1 MVQTHLSV
9 ISHSSTEQL
18 VLRLPSCPQPN
29 SDKMTRKR
37 SQASSSSV
45 ATASSSKRSAAQLSE
60 KDSTLLVGCD
70 HDFGRRPLHSGQ
82 LCAVGSQFAGQH
94 YQSSRA
100 FWSPLSI
107 RLTAHIVP
115 RDPAIPDDVTIN
127 QPDISLGNKLVDTH
141 QRGKDIPPCKSV
153 SRRQG
158 QPYNTARTLNSSPQ
172 IHQGPIQPQIDE
184 KLAPSVAF
192 ANPTCGDDPGHLTPM
207 PTEQVIPSS
216 SSPDHEGLSRPSLG
230 LKGTRVLS
238 SLPTQVPRKRQRLKS
253 GYSINDGDEEIG
265 SDDNYYIASKLP
277 AYTGDDCT
285 RGYAC
290 PFFKRDPVR
299 YMDCLTRKLTR
310 IRDVKQ
316 HIERRHTQPWF
327 SCPICYE
334 NFSSAQDRDDHIRSR
349 CCVPGS
355 PRAIDSLDG
364 VSRETLKLLKSR
376 VSRTLAR
383 EQWYSVWDT
392 IFSGIDRPDSPY
404 LDSTIEEIIGI
415 IRNLW
420 EREAVQIL
428 SNFPKRKQIQS
439 IDNDDA
445 TQLISE
451 LLRDLQVHSRKVIH
465 EETPAEIPS
474 SALSNHQ
481 DTALTNHELSAPSS
495 RETSVPFPFPSNSGA
510 DDDLLVP
517 SQQNGPREPFVS
529 EQPSSSSCFHAG
541 GLPAFQ
547 GNYLGTEIY
556 EACKPEFDYFTN
568 SDPLSYHWASIED
581 QENFASCNPQSFQ
594 LGSIPYQTNLS
605 WGADMEEYG
614 KDYR

>member
-18 VLRLPSCPQPN
+18 VLRLPSCLYPDDRGPN
-29 SDKMTRKR
+29 SDMMVRKR

-45 ATASSSKRSAAQLSE
+45 TTASSSKRSAAQLSE
-60 KDSTLLVGCD
+60 KDFALLVNYD
-70 HDFGRRPLHSGQ
+70 HDFGCRPLHTGQ
-82 LCAVGSQFAGQH
+82 LCAVGSQFAGQL
-94 YQSSRA
+94 YQS
-100 FWSPLSI
+100 
-107 RLTAHIVP
+107 VP
-115 RDPAIPDDVTIN
+115 HDAAIPDDVTAN
-127 QPDISLGNKLVDTH
+127 QPDISLGNKLVDAH
-141 QRGKDIPPCKSV
+141 QRGKDIPPCDSF

-158 QPYNTARTLNSSPQ
+158 QPYNTAKTLNSSPQ
-172 IHQGPIQPQIDE
+172 IHQGPIQPRMDE

-192 ANPTCGDDPGHLTPM
+192 ANPTCGDDPVHLTPA
-207 PTEQVIPSS
+207 PTEHVIPSS
-216 SSPDHEGLSRPSLG
+216 SLPDHEGLSRPSLG
-230 LKGTRVLS
+230 LEGTGMLS
-238 SLPTQVPRKRQRLKS
+238 SLRSQVPRKRQRVKS

-265 SDDNYYIASKLP
+265 SDDNYYITSKLP
-277 AYTGDDCT
+277 AHTGDDCT

-316 HIERRHTQPWF
+316 HIERRHTQPRF
-327 SCPICYE
+327 SCPVCYG

-349 CCVPGS
+349 CCVPRS
-355 PRAIDSLDG
+355 PIAIDSLDG

-383 EQWYSVWDT
+383 EQWYGVWDT
-392 IFSGIDRPDSPY
+392 IFSGVTRPESPY

-439 IDNDDA
+439 RDNADA

-451 LLRDLQVHSRKVIH
+451 LLRDLQVHSRKVIR
-465 EETPAEIPS
+465 EETPAESPS
-474 SALSNHQ
+474 SALSNHRDRAQ
-481 DTALTNHELSAPSS
+481 TNHELSAPSS
-495 RETSVPFPFPSNSGA
+495 RETSVPFQFPSNSGA
-510 DDDLLVP
+510 GNDLLVP
-517 SQQNGPREPFVS
+517 SQQGRSRVPFVS
-529 EQPSSSSCFHAG
+529 ELPGSSSCFQAG
-541 GLPAFQ
+541 ELPTVQ
-547 GNYLGTEIY
+547 GNYFDTEMY
-556 EACKPEFDYFTN
+556 EDDMPGFDYSFG
-568 SDPLSYHWASIED
+568 SDIVPYHLASI
-581 QENFASCNPQSFQ
+581 QAQANFASNIPQSFQ

-605 WGADMEEYG
+605 LRSDREDYG
-614 KDYR
+614 DYYTPVSF